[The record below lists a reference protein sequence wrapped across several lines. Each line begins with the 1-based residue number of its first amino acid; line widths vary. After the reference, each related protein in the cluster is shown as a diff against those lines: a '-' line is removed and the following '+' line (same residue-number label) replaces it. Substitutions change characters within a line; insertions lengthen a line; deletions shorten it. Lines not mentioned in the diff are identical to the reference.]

1 MPPSDAATTP
11 LPLAGDG
18 GPVFA
23 EPWQA
28 QLFAITVQLSEAGHF
43 TWPEWAARFGDALK
57 QASRNGAPADGS
69 AYYDVWLEALE
80 SLLSDRGLA
89 SPQALAGLKEAWAAA
104 YRESPHGKPVA
115 LKGR

>member
-1 MPPSDAATTP
+1 MPPSDALHAA
-11 LPLAGDG
+11 LPLDGDG

-28 QLFAITVQLSEAGHF
+28 QVFAITVQLSEAGHF

-57 QASRNGAPADGS
+57 QASREGAPADGS

-80 SLLSDRGLA
+80 ALLADRGLA
-89 SPQALAGLKEAWAAA
+89 SPQALAGFKEAWAAA
-104 YRESPHGKPVA
+104 YRNTPHGKPVA
-115 LKGR
+115 LTER